1 MGVMKVNVKGQTYIV
16 EYKPLTDNHGLCDK
30 EKHVITIDSETK
42 GKLHRITLAHEIFH
56 AYLNEMYVSDI
67 ISDDLE
73 EILSEIVGHMITKH
87 LDLWN
92 KS

>member
-1 MGVMKVNVKGQTYIV
+1 MRVNVKGQTYIIQDK
-16 EYKPLTDNHGLCDK
+16 EMEDKHGLCDK
-30 EKHVITIDSETK
+30 ENYLIYIDTETK
-42 GKLHRITLAHEIFH
+42 GRLRQVTLAHEIFH

-73 EILSEIVGHMITKH
+73 EILCEIVGHMIFKH

-92 KS
+92 ES